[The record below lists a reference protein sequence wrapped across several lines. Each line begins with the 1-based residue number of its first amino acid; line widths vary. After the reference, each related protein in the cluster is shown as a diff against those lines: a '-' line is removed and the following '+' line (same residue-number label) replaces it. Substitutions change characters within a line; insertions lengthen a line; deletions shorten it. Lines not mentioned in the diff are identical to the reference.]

1 MKNILK
7 RFIIVLGCLV
17 ILSSCTVT
25 QNISLENDNQGTTT
39 MLLYADDFFNGV
51 LQDLSPYLGTEKSDE
66 SVLENA
72 VENMAQKIKQ
82 TPTAT
87 DSFFFKADE
96 NNYLGNIKFL
106 DINALLD
113 YLTDM
118 EDQDLFVIS
127 NNTETGKN
135 HLDININMD
144 NWDKLCIILPFLSEE
159 NFEVYGPVY
168 NNGLSE
174 EDYLDMIG
182 FILGEEGPGKIE
194 DSEINLI
201 FQAPSTILS
210 SDGEMLEDN
219 ITAFHIP
226 LIELLLL
233 NDPIK
238 LECNW

>member
-1 MKNILK
+1 MKNTLK
-7 RFIIVLGCLV
+7 GFIIALVCLS

-25 QNISLENDNQGTTT
+25 QNISLENDNHGTTT
-39 MLLYADDFFNGV
+39 MLLYADEFFNGV
-51 LQDLSPYLGTEKSDE
+51 LQDLSPYLGTNQQDE

-72 VENMAQKIKQ
+72 VENMAQKIEQ
-82 TPTAT
+82 SPSVS

-106 DINALLD
+106 DINSLLD

-118 EDQDLFVIS
+118 KDQNLFIIS
-127 NNTETGKN
+127 NNEEKGQS
-135 HLDININMD
+135 HLEININMD

-168 NNGLSE
+168 NNGLSQ

-182 FILGEEGPGKIE
+182 FILGEDGPDKIK

-201 FQAPSTILS
+201 FQAPSEIQS

-226 LIELLLL
+226 LIKLLLL

-238 LECNW
+238 LECTW

>member
-1 MKNILK
+1 MKNKLK
-7 RFIIVLGCLV
+7 GFIFALVCLL

-25 QNISLENDNQGTTT
+25 QNISLEDDNHGTTT
-39 MLLYADDFFNGV
+39 MLLYSDDFFNGV
-51 LQDLSPYLGTEKSDE
+51 LEDLSPYLGTERSGE

-82 TPTAT
+82 TPAAS

-96 NNYLGNIKFL
+96 NNYLGNINFL
-106 DINALLD
+106 DINSLLD

-118 EDQDLFVIS
+118 KEQDLFVIS
-127 NNTETGKN
+127 NNEETGKS
-135 HLDININMD
+135 HLNININMG
-144 NWDKLCIILPFLSEE
+144 NWDKLCVILPFLSEE

-182 FILGEEGPGKIE
+182 FILGEEGPDKIK

-201 FQAPSTILS
+201 FQAPSKILS
-210 SDGEMLEDN
+210 SDGEMLEEN

-238 LECNW
+238 LECTW

>member
-1 MKNILK
+1 MKNTLK
-7 RFIIVLGCLV
+7 GFIIVLVCLS

-51 LQDLSPYLGTEKSDE
+51 LQDLSPYLGTDKKDE

-82 TPTAT
+82 APAT
-87 DSFFFKADE
+87 SDSFFFKADE

-106 DINALLD
+106 DINSLLD

-118 EDQDLFVIS
+118 KDQNLFIIS
-127 NNTETGKN
+127 NNEEKGKS
-135 HLDININMD
+135 HLEININMN
-144 NWDKLCIILPFLSEE
+144 NWDKLCKILPFLSEE

-182 FILGEEGPGKIE
+182 FILGEDGPDKIK
-194 DSEINLI
+194 DSDINLI
-201 FQAPSTILS
+201 FQAPSKIQN

-219 ITAFHIP
+219 ITAFNIP
-226 LIELLLL
+226 LIKLLLL

-238 LECNW
+238 LECTW